1 MPRAPRSD
9 VARFTDIPN
18 VGRATAADFALLG
31 FVAPADLVGQDGYAL
46 HARLEALTGVR
57 QDPCVID
64 VFLAAI
70 DFMEGAPAQ
79 PWWRYTPARKARL
92 AADRSAAR

>member
-1 MPRAPRSD
+1 MTRAPRTD
-9 VARFTDIPN
+9 VTRFVDIPN
-18 VGRATAADFALLG
+18 VGPATASDFARLG
-31 FVAPADLVGQDGYAL
+31 IARPSALVGLDAYAL

-70 DFMEGAPAQ
+70 DYMSGAPAT
-79 PWWRYTPARKARL
+79 PWWRYTPIRKAHLPAR
-92 AADRSAAR
+92 RSAAG

>member
-1 MPRAPRSD
+1 VPHAPRTD
-9 VARFTDIPN
+9 VARLVDIPN
-18 VGRATAADFALLG
+18 VGRATAGDFVRLG
-31 FVAPADLVGQDGYAL
+31 ITRPGDLVGQDAYAL

-70 DFMEGAPAQ
+70 DYMAGAPAA
-79 PWWRYTPARKARL
+79 PWWRYTPVRKAYL
-92 AADRSAAR
+92 AAARSTTD